1 MNGVH
6 VFCETCQDF
15 CLVGTWT
22 DAHLMFIDSE
32 GAWGGGGGGVCGHPL
47 VGFLLLLFDINGEE
61 FCLGE
66 FGEQLEVSQR

>member
-1 MNGVH
+1 
-6 VFCETCQDF
+6 
-15 CLVGTWT
+15 
-22 DAHLMFIDSE
+22 MFIDSE